1 MALEKKPR
9 KSPRSPDA
17 PRTPGQRAGLT
28 RDGVLACALGLA
40 EREGLEQLTMRRL
53 AAELGV
59 SPNALYTYFPDKT
72 AILDAIFDA
81 VLGELEPP
89 DPAEGPWQDTLAEL
103 MRASR
108 RLLLAHPRL
117 AALFLA
123 RPGGANAMRL
133 GEATFR
139 ILARGGV
146 RGRRAVDACR
156 ALLTYTLGFA
166 AMEVPRAAEPEGA
179 ERILRAAALIGS
191 LDPGE
196 FPATRS
202 LARELAAHPG
212 DAEFDAGLRW
222 LIGGIAAD
230 GSRREGGE
238 D

>member
-1 MALEKKPR
+1 MASEGRGGKT
-9 KSPRSPDA
+9 PRSGGS

-28 RDGVLACALGLA
+28 RAGVLACALALA
-40 EREGLEQLTMRRL
+40 EREGLEQVTMRRL

-59 SPNALYTYFPDKT
+59 SPNSLYTYFADKT
-72 AILDAIFDA
+72 AILDALFDA

-89 DPAEGPWQDTLAEL
+89 DPEAGPWRDALAEL

-117 AALFLA
+117 AALFLS

-133 GEATFR
+133 GEATLR

-146 RGRRAVDACR
+146 GGKRAVDATR

-166 AMEVPRAAEPEGA
+166 AMEVPRAPEPEST
-179 ERILRAAALIGS
+179 ERLERAAALIEG
-191 LDPGE
+191 LDPEE
-196 FPATRS
+196 FAVTRS

-222 LIGGIAAD
+222 LIGGIAAE
-230 GSRREGGE
+230 GEGGGGGE
-238 D
+238 R

>member
-1 MALEKKPR
+1 MASERKPGKAPR
-9 KSPRSPDA
+9 AAGSPRTA
-17 PRTPGQRAGLT
+17 GQRAGLT
-28 RDGVLACALGLA
+28 RGDVLACALGLA
-40 EREGLEQLTMRRL
+40 EREGLEQVTMRRL
-53 AAELGV
+53 AGELGV

-72 AILDAIFDA
+72 AILDALFDA

-89 DPAEGPWQDTLAEL
+89 DPAEGRWQDALAEL

-123 RPGGANAMRL
+123 RPGGTNAMRL

-146 RGRRAVDACR
+146 HGKRAVDACR

-179 ERILRAAALIGS
+179 DRTLRAAALIDG
-191 LDPGE
+191 LDPEE
-196 FPATRS
+196 FAATRS

-212 DAEFDAGLRW
+212 DAEFNAGLRW
-222 LIGGIAAD
+222 LIGGIAA
-230 GSRREGGE
+230 EGG
-238 D
+238 

>member
-1 MALEKKPR
+1 MVLEKKPR
-9 KSPRSPDA
+9 KAARAPGA

-28 RDGVLACALGLA
+28 REDVLACALGLA
-40 EREGLEQLTMRRL
+40 EREGLEQVTMRRL

-72 AILDAIFDA
+72 AILDALFDA
-81 VLGELEPP
+81 ILGELEPP
-89 DPAEGPWQDTLAEL
+89 DPDAGEWRDTLAEL

-146 RGRRAVDACR
+146 HGKRAVDACR

-166 AMEVPRAAEPEGA
+166 AMEVPRTLEPESG
-179 ERILRAAALIGS
+179 ERLERAAALIGA
-191 LDPGE
+191 LDPDE
-196 FPATRS
+196 FAATRS

-222 LIGGIAAD
+222 LIRGIV
-230 GSRREGGE
+230 SEGG
-238 D
+238 

>member
-1 MALEKKPR
+1 MASER
-9 KSPRSPDA
+9 KSRKAARAAGS
-17 PRTPGQRAGLT
+17 PRTAGQRAGLT
-28 RDGVLACALGLA
+28 GGDVLACALGLA
-40 EREGLEQLTMRRL
+40 EREGLEQVTMRRL

-59 SPNALYTYFPDKT
+59 SPNSLYTYFPDKT
-72 AILDAIFDA
+72 AILDALFDA
-81 VLGELEPP
+81 ILGELEPP
-89 DPAEGPWQDTLAEL
+89 DPDVGEWQDALAEL

-146 RGRRAVDACR
+146 QGKRAVDACR

-166 AMEVPRAAEPEGA
+166 AMEVPRAVEPEGG
-179 ERILRAAALIGS
+179 ERIERAAALIEG
-191 LDPGE
+191 LDAEE
-196 FPATRS
+196 FAATRS

-222 LIGGIAAD
+222 LIGGL
-230 GSRREGGE
+230 RESGG

>member
-1 MALEKKPR
+1 MAAER
-9 KSPRSPDA
+9 KTRKGAGASSS
-17 PRTPGQRAGLT
+17 PRTPGQRAGLA
-28 RDGVLACALGLA
+28 RGDVLACALGLA
-40 EREGLEQLTMRRL
+40 EREGLEQVTMRRL
-53 AAELGV
+53 AGELGV

-72 AILDAIFDA
+72 AILDALFDA

-89 DPAEGPWQDTLAEL
+89 DPDAGPWQDALAEL

-146 RGRRAVDACR
+146 TGKRSVDACR

-166 AMEVPRAAEPEGA
+166 AMEVPRAPEPEGA
-179 ERILRAAALIGS
+179 ERTERAAALIGG
-191 LDPGE
+191 LDPEE
-196 FPATRS
+196 FAATRA

-222 LIGGIAAD
+222 LIGGIAA
-230 GSRREGGE
+230 EGG
-238 D
+238 